1 MLIIS
6 STGSKKEI
14 WEVFGMRESHLEIIP
29 IHNEVLA
36 KAPVLP
42 ETPSLIRIM
51 LIRNKTK
58 HVLKNKSICYIC
70 STAMAKKI
78 LLSSDIKSTG
88 VSLRDRERHSG
99 AVLAITHLACVSGGK
114 HRSQDL

>member
-1 MLIIS
+1 MERCSYVLIIS

-29 IHNEVLA
+29 IHNKVLA

-58 HVLKNKSICYIC
+58 QNTFLR
-70 STAMAKKI
+70 
-78 LLSSDIKSTG
+78 IKAYAIS
-88 VSLRDRERHSG
+88 
-99 AVLAITHLACVSGGK
+99 AVQQRQRKFC
-114 HRSQDL
+114 

>member
-1 MLIIS
+1 MERCSYVLIIS

-58 HVLKNKSICYIC
+58 QNKTC
-70 STAMAKKI
+70 S
-78 LLSSDIKSTG
+78 
-88 VSLRDRERHSG
+88 
-99 AVLAITHLACVSGGK
+99 
-114 HRSQDL
+114 